1 MQIVNVVSAAIIQ
14 NGRLLLAQRGPG
26 SHAWRWCSPG
36 GKVNDG
42 ETNDEAL
49 RRELVEELGP
59 NARIGSY
66 GERAYTHHGQMTTQN
81 RPFVLRCYVVNPMA
95 GATFIPQPAEKIV
108 GVGWFSAEE
117 LETLPLAPA
126 DEAHREE
133 LVALVR
139 GSR

>member
-1 MQIVNVVSAAIIQ
+1 MQTVSVVSAAIIQ
-14 NGRLLLAQRGPG
+14 NGRILLAQRGPG
-26 SHAWRWCSPG
+26 SHAWKWCTPG

-59 NARIGSY
+59 NALIGSY
-66 GERAYTHHGQMTTQN
+66 GARAYTHHGQMTTQN
-81 RPFVLRCYVVNPMA
+81 RTFVLRCYVVNPMA
-95 GATFIPQPAEKIV
+95 GASFIPQPTEKIV

-117 LETLPLAPA
+117 LATLPLAPA

-133 LVALVR
+133 LVKLVR
-139 GSR
+139 GD